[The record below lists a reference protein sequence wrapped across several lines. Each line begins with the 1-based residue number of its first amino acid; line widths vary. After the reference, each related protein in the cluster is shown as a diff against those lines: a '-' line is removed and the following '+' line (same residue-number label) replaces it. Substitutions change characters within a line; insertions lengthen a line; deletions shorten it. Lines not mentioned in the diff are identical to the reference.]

1 MFLAIDAS
9 HAIKEKRTGVEK
21 TCWQIIENLK
31 KVVPAD
37 VHVILY
43 AHKMPIDDLMVVPPN
58 WEWKILSWPFKK
70 FWTQGALAVE
80 LMKNKPDVF
89 FSPGQLLPWYVPKK
103 AVVFLHD
110 SAFLFFKGA
119 YSFWGRKYLRLMNW
133 WIVKKASTI
142 ITSTE
147 FNRSELV
154 RYYGAA
160 VASKVKIAPLAYDQ
174 EKYHSAVLPFTP
186 EELKNKF
193 NITKPFA
200 AFIGRL
206 EEKKNVW
213 RLVQAFG
220 RARTHNDFQLVLCGR
235 PGYGFSALEKEIAI
249 SRFKSDVIIPGWVSE
264 EDLPRLLRSAAIFV
278 FPSGYEGFGLPI
290 LEAMACQVPVLASDI
305 PALREVGGEAAFFVD
320 PHNSE
325 AIGIAMN
332 HILTDVQTS
341 QRLVEK
347 GNRRILDFFWLK
359 TAETIAKILL
369 F

>member
-1 MFLAIDAS
+1 MLLAIDAS
-9 HAIKEKRTGVEK
+9 HAVKEKRTGVEK
-21 TCWQIIENLK
+21 SCWQIIENLK
-31 KVVPAD
+31 KVVPSD
-37 VHVILY
+37 VRVVLY
-43 AHKMPIDDLMVVPPN
+43 AHKVSMDELAVVPPN
-58 WEWKILSWPFKK
+58 WEWKILPWPFKK

-103 AVVFLHD
+103 TIVFLHD
-110 SAFLFFKGA
+110 SAFLFFKNA

-154 RYYGAA
+154 RYYGTA
-160 VASKVKIAPLAYDQ
+160 VASKVKLAPLAYDQ
-174 EKYHSAVLPFTP
+174 EKCQSTVLPFTS

-193 NITKPFA
+193 NIAKPFA
-200 AFIGRL
+200 IFIGRL
-206 EEKKNVW
+206 EEKKNVR
-213 RLVQAFG
+213 RLVRAFS
-220 RARTHNDFQLVLCGR
+220 RARVNNDFQLVLCGR
-235 PGYGFSALEKEIAI
+235 PGYGFSVVEKEIAI
-249 SRFKSDVIIPGWVSE
+249 SNFKKDVIIPGWVSE
-264 EDLPRLLRSAAIFV
+264 DDLPHLLRSASLFV
-278 FPSGYEGFGLPI
+278 FPSCYEGFGLPI

-305 PALREVGGEAAFFVD
+305 PALREVGGEAAFYVD

-332 HILTDVQTS
+332 HILVDKQTS
-341 QRLVEK
+341 QQLVEK
-347 GNRRILDFFWLK
+347 GNRRILDFSWLK
-359 TAETIAKILL
+359 TAETIAKTLL